1 MAILDFLK
9 SPFVDVIDW
18 TEEPGQLTIRYP
30 FHGREVKNGAQL
42 TVREG
47 QRAVFIDEGQMGDM
61 FGPGL
66 HTLDTGT
73 LPLLTAIQNWDKGF
87 QSPFKSDIYF
97 FTQKEQI
104 NQKWGTAQPVT
115 IRDKELGPLRIRA
128 FGSYSFKIAEISAFA
143 STLMGT
149 LEELTV
155 DDIEPQL
162 RGAIATALA
171 TGLGGGSTPFL
182 DLAASQTALS
192 EALKTAVTPAFTQ
205 WGLEVRSFF
214 VESLSLPEEVQKH
227 LDKSSS
233 MRVLGD
239 LDRYAKFQAA
249 ESIETAAANT
259 GGLAGLGAGMAA
271 GAAIGQTMSAG
282 LGGTSAAGLG
292 GGAAPGADPF
302 EQVEKL
308 HKLLTIGAIDQA
320 EFDTKKAELL
330 GRIR

>member
-18 TEEPGQLTIRYP
+18 TEEPGQLAIRYP
-30 FHGREVKNGAQL
+30 FNGREIKNGAQL

-61 FGPGL
+61 FGPGQ
-66 HTLDTGT
+66 HTLDTQT

-115 IRDKELGPLRIRA
+115 IRDAELGPIRVRA
-128 FGSYSFKIAEISAFA
+128 FGSYSFRISEVSAFA

-149 LEELTV
+149 LEELSV
-155 DDIEPQL
+155 HDIEPQL

-171 TGLGGGSTPFL
+171 TGLGSGTTKFL

-192 EALKTAVTPAFTQ
+192 EALKTAVTPAFAQ

-214 VESLSLPEEVQKH
+214 VESLSLPEEVQKY

-239 LDRYAKFQAA
+239 MDNYAKFQSADA
-249 ESIETAAANT
+249 ISIAAANP
-259 GGLAGLGAGMAA
+259 GGVAGIGAGLAA
-271 GAAIGQTMSAG
+271 GAVIGQTMGAG
-282 LGGTSAAGLG
+282 LGGAGASAAT
-292 GGAAPGADPF
+292 PGVDPF

-308 HKLLTIGAIDQA
+308 HKLLTMGAIDQA

>member
-18 TEEPGQLTIRYP
+18 TEEPGQLAIRYP
-30 FHGREVKNGAQL
+30 FHGREIKNGAQL

-61 FGPGL
+61 FGPGM
-66 HTLDTGT
+66 HNLDTST

-128 FGSYSFKIAEISAFA
+128 FGSYSFRIAEISAFA

-149 LEELTV
+149 LEELSV

-192 EALKTAVTPAFTQ
+192 EALKTAVTPAFAQ

-282 LGGTSAAGLG
+282 LGQSG
-292 GGAAPGADPF
+292 GGAAAPGADPF